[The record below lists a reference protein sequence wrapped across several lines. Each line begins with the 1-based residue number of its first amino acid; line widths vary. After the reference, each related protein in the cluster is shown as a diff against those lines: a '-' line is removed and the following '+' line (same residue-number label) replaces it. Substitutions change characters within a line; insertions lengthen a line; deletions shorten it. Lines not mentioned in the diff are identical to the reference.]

1 MATNY
6 AKASYTEVYDL
17 HTEVGAPT
25 IIGVHTPDGERA
37 REYMGGFFEQFKK
50 FRYAGASITFVP
62 ASTLPAD
69 PLQVSYEAGEPT
81 IDPRDMV
88 NPILHCGMHGES
100 LSAYLQD
107 RFFTNLYDNGAQD
120 GIDVGMEFPGDAHA
134 YDNLYYTALT
144 DNTFSKSHVQEGF
157 SKKGLFPLVYDMATN
172 RMMGGQVGCAR
183 RGDLDANQ
191 PTGAGTNYDDTY
203 IAPGFAFGEEITQNS
218 GELVKYTPRLLD
230 TQFFTPRKSRLGWM
244 DTSTNMID
252 ARTLAYGRDIFNNID
267 GSPSSNSKAIYS
279 VRWTEIPKLFMYLI
293 MLPPAYK
300 TEFYFRVVVRHYLE
314 FKDFRSSKG
323 VFAHAD
329 ANTSGVTGLPA
340 DPISA
345 NTANAASTL
354 SLINGQAQL
363 TAIGVN

>member
-25 IIGVHTPDGERA
+25 IIGVHTPDGARA
-37 REYMGGFFEQFKK
+37 RDYMGGFFEQFKK

-107 RFFTNLYDNGAQD
+107 RFFTNLYENGEQD

-134 YDNLYYTALT
+134 YDNIYYTALT

-157 SKKGLFPLVYDMATN
+157 SKKGLYPLVYDMATN
-172 RMMGGQVGCAR
+172 RMIGGQVAFAR
-183 RGDLDANQ
+183 RGDHDASN
-191 PTGAGTNYDDTY
+191 PTSDPNNYDDTY
-203 IAPGFAFGEEITQNS
+203 IAPGFAFGEELTQDS
-218 GELVKYTPRLLD
+218 GQLVNYTPRLLD

-252 ARTLAYGRDIFNNID
+252 ARSSFGKDIFDRID
-267 GSPSSNSKAIYS
+267 VSPSSNSKATYS

-314 FKDFRSSKG
+314 FKDFRSSRG
-323 VFAHAD
+323 IFAPAGFI
-329 ANTSGVTGLPA
+329 NSGVSGIPTE
-340 DPISA
+340 PISA
-345 NTANAASTL
+345 STVEAASTL
-354 SLINGQAQL
+354 ALINGDAHL
-363 TAIGVN
+363 TAVGVN